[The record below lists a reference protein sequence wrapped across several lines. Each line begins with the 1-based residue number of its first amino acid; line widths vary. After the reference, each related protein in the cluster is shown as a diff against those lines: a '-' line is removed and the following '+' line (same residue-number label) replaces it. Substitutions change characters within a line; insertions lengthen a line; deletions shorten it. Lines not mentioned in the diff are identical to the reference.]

1 MSTYIDLGKFRAGE
15 RLQKEWGFGGQRRW
29 RDGLLLLA
37 FFFGG
42 VGAGQF
48 LVSTLIVK
56 WPISALIG
64 LLIVLVGKG
73 AAHILFLGR
82 PSRFWRIFFRP
93 QTSWI
98 SRGLIFMTI
107 FVIFGALYLAPD
119 LGFDWLPWSS
129 SSTTGIALWIVAA
142 LASLFMM
149 VYDGFLLASGRSIPS
164 WHSGIIPMLFAIYSL
179 DSGIAITSTISALSG
194 RIETVAEAAY
204 LDTLLLLAV
213 LASLSVYLLT
223 MSGTSPAARL
233 SLRNLLVGGVA
244 PFFIGGAIIAGVVIP
259 LILIYLA
266 SSISLSYLNLALSL
280 TAVAGIL
287 ALLGDLFVRHSIL
300 KVGYHISLI

>member
-1 MSTYIDLGKFRAGE
+1 MLTSHIDLGKFRAGE
-15 RLQKEWGFGGQRRW
+15 HLQREWGFGGQRKW

-48 LVSTLIVK
+48 LISTLLIK
-56 WPISALIG
+56 WPLSALIG
-64 LLIVLVGKG
+64 LLIVLIGKG
-73 AAHILFLGR
+73 AAHILYLGR

-129 SSTTGIALWIVAA
+129 TSATGIVLWIIAA
-142 LASLFMM
+142 FASLCMM
-149 VYDGFLLASGRSIPS
+149 VYDGFLLMSGRSIPS
-164 WHSGIIPMLFAIYSL
+164 WHNGIIPLLFAIYSL
-179 DSGIAITSTISALSG
+179 DSGIAITSTLSALSG
-194 RIETVAEAAY
+194 KIETVAEATY
-204 LDTLLLLAV
+204 IDTLVLLAV
-213 LASLSVYLLT
+213 LASLGVYLLS
-223 MSGTSPAARL
+223 MAGISPAARL
-233 SLRNLLVGGVA
+233 SLRDLLRGGVA
-244 PFFIGGAIIAGVVIP
+244 PFFIGGTIIAGVVVP

-266 SSISLSYLNLALSL
+266 SSISYLELALNLI
-280 TAVAGIL
+280 AVAGIL

-300 KVGYHISLI
+300 KVGYHLSPI

>member
-1 MSTYIDLGKFRAGE
+1 MLPTYRDLGKFRAGE
-15 RLQKEWGFGGQRRW
+15 YLQREWGFGGQRKW

-48 LVSTLIVK
+48 LISTLLEK
-56 WPISALIG
+56 WPLSALIG
-64 LLIVLVGKG
+64 LLIVLIGKG

-98 SRGLIFMTI
+98 SRGLIFMVI
-107 FVIFGALYLAPD
+107 FVVFGALYLAPD

-129 SSTTGIALWIVAA
+129 TSTTGIVLWIVAA
-142 LASLFMM
+142 FASLCMM
-149 VYDGFLLASGRSIPS
+149 IYDGFLLMSGRSIPA
-164 WHSGIIPMLFAIYSL
+164 WHNGIIPLLFAIYSL
-179 DSGIAITSTISALSG
+179 DSGIALTSTLSALSG

-204 LDTLLLLAV
+204 TDMLVLLAV
-213 LASLSVYLLT
+213 LASLGVYLLS
-223 MSGTSPAARL
+223 MAGASPAARL
-233 SLRNLLVGGVA
+233 SLRNLLRGGVA
-244 PFFIGGAIIAGVVIP
+244 PFFIGGTIIAGVVVP

-266 SSISLSYLNLALSL
+266 SSILYLEVALSL
-280 TAVAGIL
+280 IAVAGIL

-300 KVGYHISLI
+300 KVGYHTSPI